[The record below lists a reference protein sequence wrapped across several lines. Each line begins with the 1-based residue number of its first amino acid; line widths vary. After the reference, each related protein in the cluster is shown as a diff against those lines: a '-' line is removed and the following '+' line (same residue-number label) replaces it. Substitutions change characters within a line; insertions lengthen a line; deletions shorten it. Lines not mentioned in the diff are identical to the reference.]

1 MRPRSVTSTSPSSS
15 TCTTSSNCCCCV
27 IEKGAPEW
35 VLPFFVLC
43 EGVLLSF
50 PRKGG
55 CFSAQG
61 AEGGRTACRHGGREG
76 YLFFKKRYP
85 SLKPSQRKFTLRV
98 CSLKSCAACGIGCL
112 RFSVSKRFGLLLSS
126 LSLCLRIGSLM
137 QFPSTLDFCCLAF
150 ACQSGIASLA
160 ARMGAVGRHCCARRR
175 MGLNLRS

>member
-1 MRPRSVTSTSPSSS
+1 M
-15 TCTTSSNCCCCV
+15 
-27 IEKGAPEW
+27 GAP
-35 VLPFFVLC
+35 FFRTLRR
-43 EGVLLSF
+43 GAAFFS
-50 PRKGG
+50 PKGG
-55 CFSAQG
+55 LLFRTG
-61 AEGGRTACRHGGREG
+61 VRRGRTACGYGEREG
-76 YLFFKKRYP
+76 YLFLKKRYP

-175 MGLNLRS
+175 VGLNLRS